1 MTFRS
6 AVLVYAFLL
15 LEEGAHG
22 WLTRTPSAVD
32 IPSRS
37 HNRIHHSVALTRLQ
51 NDKLDRD
58 INERSIQKAQGQG
71 GGEMAAG
78 ALLGGL
84 LLGPFGMLFGAN
96 IGANIGSKNAFS
108 KARKE
113 EMERLGISQDML
125 DAAQEIGVAL
135 QQSTEGLEATRNSLQ
150 TQQSLAR
157 SFDRESE
164 ELYTKA
170 KAMLTS
176 GDEEGARSILLKRT
190 NVQEK
195 LKKVLVLCGEEK
207 RRLEQMESNVDAL
220 KQRALEIESLLN
232 RTVGAKARQDSFMD
246 FSLES
251 QDPLLQKFKDMG
263 ID

>member
-1 MTFRS
+1 
-6 AVLVYAFLL
+6 
-15 LEEGAHG
+15 
-22 WLTRTPSAVD
+22 
-32 IPSRS
+32 
-37 HNRIHHSVALTRLQ
+37 
-51 NDKLDRD
+51 
-58 INERSIQKAQGQG
+58 
-71 GGEMAAG
+71 MAAG